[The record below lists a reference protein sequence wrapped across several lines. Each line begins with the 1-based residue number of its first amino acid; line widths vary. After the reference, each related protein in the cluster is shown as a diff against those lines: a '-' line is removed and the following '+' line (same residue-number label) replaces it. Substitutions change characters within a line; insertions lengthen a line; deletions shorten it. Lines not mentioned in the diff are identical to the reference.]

1 MYGTRFT
8 LNDRARLAAFL
19 VVSSAEGEG
28 ASSDRPRHRSWIGR
42 RFWCRHGIAGVG
54 RVEGVDGGCE
64 ACGKRATGSSHWMSF
79 TLQAPTYLRRL
90 HAGRYRLRP
99 PRLTALTLEP
109 QHRWRQSSA
118 NGDTPAL
125 AASGALREVS
135 RHSECAHRW
144 HRDTRLRILETF
156 AAQTGVRYCDANRED
171 RVPASI
177 TSRETPPPDVPSPAA
192 CCATDG
198 VARRLDHHGFSVL
211 VVQYRLGHVVSEPR
225 AYARRTVSAA
235 TDCAFSSGE
244 SRD

>member
-1 MYGTRFT
+1 MSASRRIISPAELTSTKCVNILVYVTRFT

-28 ASSDRPRHRSWIGR
+28 AYSDRPRHRSWIGR
-42 RFWCRHGIAGVG
+42 RFWWRHGIAGVG

-125 AASGALREVS
+125 AASVPCARSLDTLNALIDGTATRVYVYS
-135 RHSECAHRW
+135 RLS
-144 HRDTRLRILETF
+144 RLKQ
-156 AAQTGVRYCDANRED
+156 A
-171 RVPASI
+171 
-177 TSRETPPPDVPSPAA
+177 
-192 CCATDG
+192 
-198 VARRLDHHGFSVL
+198 
-211 VVQYRLGHVVSEPR
+211 
-225 AYARRTVSAA
+225 
-235 TDCAFSSGE
+235 
-244 SRD
+244 